1 MGRVDEQNVLR
12 MIFGLAFMRP
22 LLQATDTDIDL
33 GVVVLMD
40 SNTQARLWCQECES
54 KVDGKII
61 QKLKSTK
68 VLNYQAGVH
77 MLKDGDNVEDIKDFL
92 MKCEFLPT
100 LVVSGILPFFLRE
113 DSYVFRIRN
122 AGSISAFSEE
132 YKAFREFVIENVGFV
147 KKSILQ
153 YLNEE
158 NLHNSNEYS
167 DKYSDKYP
175 AFRVLDVI
183 GYIWE
188 LYYAN
193 NCSEASAE
201 NFCKAYMADISE
213 IVKGFDDYSDYC
225 DIEEEISSLIWN
237 FLMEHV
243 DVVVS
248 NVDNVSGHAYEA
260 MKVDK
265 AILYDEEFYYFP
277 ERLIKEIAQPLM
289 ETMAIGELKKMLKDQ
304 GIIVC
309 NGQGYTIKK
318 RCTTMSGYCG
328 RMRAIKVQK
337 TMLSFQDNLMLE
349 DFLE

>member
-1 MGRVDEQNVLR
+1 
-12 MIFGLAFMRP
+12 
-22 LLQATDTDIDL
+22 
-33 GVVVLMD
+33 
-40 SNTQARLWCQECES
+40 
-54 KVDGKII
+54 
-61 QKLKSTK
+61 
-68 VLNYQAGVH
+68 

-92 MKCEFLPT
+92 MKREFLPT

-318 RCTTMSGYCG
+318 RFTTMSGYCG